1 MKVLEDD
8 YERLWEAD
16 PAFLGS
22 SGFLS
27 ATETWL
33 ASQGVLAIAGF
44 APTTQGKDERSHRTL
59 TQFLD
64 ARHPVS
70 LAEVN
75 TYLAEYRQVYD
86 ERRRHQLLV
95 VSKMHIT
102 PRQAFDTFPKA
113 PSPQHP
119 LEPEQVWER
128 VVAYNQAHTPQAVTE
143 MLNGPAE
150 AATSHEANTD
160 DMAALQGIPPTDTPT
175 LTMPA
180 TQSTNHW
187 GIPDQLCVSKDGVVR
202 VCSFSLY
209 IGLRFK
215 NCGLYSTVT
224 ADNVAEFYTAHD
236 GESLFSM
243 PLPITLSHRP
253 PGGQININLVEGMKH
268 RQPPRMNPKP
278 SKPRPK
284 RRQQP

>member
-75 TYLAEYRQVYD
+75 TYLAEYRQVYN
-86 ERRRHQLLV
+86 ERRRHQSLLIG
-95 VSKMHIT
+95 KMHIT

-119 LEPEQVWER
+119 LDPEQVWER
-128 VVAYNQAHTPQAVTE
+128 VVAYNQAHTPQAVSE

-160 DMAALQGIPPTDTPT
+160 DRAALQGIPPTDTPT

-187 GIPDQLCVSKDGVVR
+187 GIPDQLCVGKDGVVR

-215 NCGLYSTVT
+215 NADSTPQ
-224 ADNVAEFYTAHD
+224 
-236 GESLFSM
+236 SQ
-243 PLPITLSHRP
+243 PITLRSSTRPMTVNSSSACHCRSH
-253 PGGQININLVEGMKH
+253 
-268 RQPPRMNPKP
+268 
-278 SKPRPK
+278 
-284 RRQQP
+284 

>member
-75 TYLAEYRQVYD
+75 TYLAEYRQVYN
-86 ERRRHQLLV
+86 ERRRHQSLLIG
-95 VSKMHIT
+95 KMHIT

-143 MLNGPAE
+143 MLNGPRRRQLH
-150 AATSHEANTD
+150 TR
-160 DMAALQGIPPTDTPT
+160 PTPMT
-175 LTMPA
+175 
-180 TQSTNHW
+180 W
-187 GIPDQLCVSKDGVVR
+187 QLCKA
-202 VCSFSLY
+202 Y
-209 IGLRFK
+209 
-215 NCGLYSTVT
+215 
-224 ADNVAEFYTAHD
+224 
-236 GESLFSM
+236 
-243 PLPITLSHRP
+243 LPPIPQH
-253 PGGQININLVEGMKH
+253 
-268 RQPPRMNPKP
+268 
-278 SKPRPK
+278 
-284 RRQQP
+284 